1 MTFLRAVS
9 AEFRKILT
17 TRLWWVLA
25 LILFG
30 YVGFSAAAI
39 AFFLSLTPEE
49 AAMPIPDDF
58 LAPLVYSMAT
68 AAGYVLPIIFGA
80 MSITSEVRHR
90 TLGTVFLATPNRSVV
105 LAAKAVAGF
114 VVGAVYGVVALLGSV
129 GLGAPVLAAT
139 GQETLLDDGDTWLM
153 FGRIVLA
160 MALWGLFGVSLGVLI
175 PSQIGSIVT
184 MHRIHPVR
192 RADPAHRRRVRRL
205 ARRGRQVP
213 ARRGGRCAGR
223 REFLHDL
230 RRRGREYDSA
240 GVVAGRARAG
250 RLRRYR
256 GRDRCRDDLAAGRHL
271 TGCRGIAICR
281 NWGLP

>member
-9 AEFRKILT
+9 AEFTKILT

-30 YVGFSAAAI
+30 YVGFAAAAI
-39 AFFLSLTPEE
+39 GFFLSITPEE

-68 AAGYVLPIIFGA
+68 ATGYVFPIIFGA

-105 LAAKAVAGF
+105 LAAKAVAGL
-114 VVGAVYGVVALLGSV
+114 VVGAVFGIISLLASV

-153 FGRIVLA
+153 LGRIVLA
-160 MALWGLFGVSLGVLI
+160 MALWGLVGVALGVLI

-184 MHRIHPVR
+184 IIAFTQFVEPILRTAAAF
-192 RADPAHRRRVRRL
+192 ADWLGEVAK
-205 ARRGRQVP
+205 
-213 ARRGGRCAGR
+213 
-223 REFLHDL
+223 FLP
-230 RRRGREYDSA
+230 G
-240 GVVAGRARAG
+240 
-250 RLRRYR
+250 
-256 GRDRCRDDLAAGRHL
+256 AAGDAL
-271 TGCRGIAICR
+271 VGASFFSVFAGGGGGAAPLEWWQGGLVLAGYAVVMGAIGAATTWR
-281 NWGLP
+281 RDVT

>member
-9 AEFRKILT
+9 AEFTKILT

-30 YVGFSAAAI
+30 YVGFAAAAI
-39 AFFLSLTPEE
+39 GFFLSITPEE

-68 AAGYVLPIIFGA
+68 ATGYVFPIIFGA

-105 LAAKAVAGF
+105 LAAKAVAGL
-114 VVGAVYGVVALLGSV
+114 VVGAVFGVISLLASV

-139 GQETLLDDGDTWLM
+139 GQETLLGDSDTWLM
-153 FGRIVLA
+153 LGRIVLA
-160 MALWGLFGVSLGVLI
+160 MGLWGLVGVGLGVLI

-184 MHRIHPVR
+184 IIAFTQFVEPILRTAAAF
-192 RADPAHRRRVRRL
+192 ADWLGEVAK
-205 ARRGRQVP
+205 
-213 ARRGGRCAGR
+213 
-223 REFLHDL
+223 FLP
-230 RRRGREYDSA
+230 G
-240 GVVAGRARAG
+240 
-250 RLRRYR
+250 
-256 GRDRCRDDLAAGRHL
+256 AAGDAL
-271 TGCRGIAICR
+271 VGASFFSVFAGSGSGAAPLE
-281 NWGLP
+281 WWQGGLVLAGYAVVLGTIGAVTTWRRDVT